1 MEIDWIIAIGLFLVF
16 VGWSFTYY
24 IGFFSATTGMGTGVL
39 GISGDVINYLEMG
52 TYDVPVSYN
61 SVTNETGVLYM
72 DFIWPIGSKNSTIM
86 FSGSQSLPCYITG
99 NRIYWQSDIIAG
111 KNMFTMRYHTQNTTL
126 NCDSSFSLSN
136 TSQAIPW
143 VAEENVVISQGK
155 IDQMLSMDFR
165 AFAAGLGISQDF
177 RIEIDIN
184 GTSTGYGAK
193 PPLGYDVYVKE
204 NPGTTEN
211 NDNVIVRILSW

>member
-16 VGWSFTYY
+16 VGWSFAYY
-24 IGFFSATTGMGTGVL
+24 MGFFAVTTDMGTGVT

-52 TYDVPVSYN
+52 TYDVPVSYDSAAN
-61 SVTNETGVLYM
+61 GTGVLYM
-72 DFIWPIGSKNSTIM
+72 DFTWPADAKNSTMM
-86 FSGSQSLPCYITG
+86 FSGSQSLPCYMTG
-99 NRIYWQSDIIAG
+99 SRIYWQSDLVAG

-136 TSQAIPW
+136 ASQAIPW
-143 VAEENVVISQGK
+143 AAEEDMVISQGK
-155 IDQMLSMDFR
+155 INQMLSTDFR

-184 GTSTGYGAK
+184 GTTTGYGAK
-193 PPLGYDVYVKE
+193 PPLGYDVYVNE
-204 NPGTTEN
+204 NPGMTEN
-211 NDNVIVRILSW
+211 NDDVIVRVLTW